1 MMGLHLF
8 DLGGKWF
15 LGNHP
20 SIHPSIHHDNM
31 REFNSCAKNNSSI
44 HPSIH
49 HDKMRECNSCAKN
62 NCNGKLDRRA
72 HIRKTLWGNTL
83 GTRWGTQV

>member
-20 SIHPSIHHDNM
+20 SIHPSIHHDKT
-31 REFNSCAKNNSSI
+31 RKF
-44 HPSIH
+44 
-49 HDKMRECNSCAKN
+49 NSCAKN

-72 HIRKTLWGNTL
+72 HIRKPLWGTHWEL
-83 GTRWGTQV
+83 GEQIVIRSSVFKKYI